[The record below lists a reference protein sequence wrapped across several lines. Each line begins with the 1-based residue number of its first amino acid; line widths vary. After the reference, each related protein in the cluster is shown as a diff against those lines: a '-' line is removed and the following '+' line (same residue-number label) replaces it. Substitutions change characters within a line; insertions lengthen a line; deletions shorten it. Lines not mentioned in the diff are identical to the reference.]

1 MNLAAAVKSRAA
13 AMVAGAIV
21 FLGMFLALAGPS
33 WELAIYR
40 LLQDGGCAILWLA
53 SAGGIGWVA
62 WRILRSENENNSLA
76 TVTSVGLGLGIVS
89 LAVLALGLAGWMNR
103 GCAIGILAAGD
114 MIAISVLHVRGRN
127 WDVGKWLR
135 DSAGWGW
142 LWVAAAAV
150 GGAAALAACFPPG
163 ILWGDEP
170 NGYDVVEYHLQ
181 VPREWFEAGR
191 IVPLHHNVFSF
202 FPFNVEMHYLLAM
215 FLHGGPWAGMYL
227 AQMMHLGFCV
237 MTACAVYALAGAG
250 KRGTVAA
257 LLLAATPWTGL
268 LAPVAYNEG
277 GTLLFA
283 ALAIGWAIRAER
295 CRDFLLA
302 GIFAAFAAGTKLSV
316 APLVFVG
323 VPLATIIK
331 NTLPFPWRFSPNAH
345 GAEGEASAAAVGH
358 SHPLPNLAHLFCYLL
373 AAILALSP
381 WLIRDWKWTGNPV
394 FPEAMSILGNAHFS
408 PVQAERWRQAYW
420 PDVKYRSAQGHLRAL
435 WNELLWDWRYG
446 YVLFPLGIAA
456 FALGVRK
463 RAIVA
468 LGTLLL
474 FQIVFWLFFTHL
486 QSRFMVMAIP
496 IIALM
501 VAQIEVRAWLP
512 LCAAAGLAM
521 AVRSSVM
528 LVDKLAHYLEI
539 DHDKVALIG
548 RENLEGFRLLDTRQL
563 KVGQSVDLIG
573 DACAFWY
580 QIPMS
585 RLNYKTVFDVDT
597 SDPNQSIDQAWLAG
611 MPKNAVVWRDRKE
624 LERFAATYYGIKP
637 ETRSRNDEP
646 NPNDK

>member
-1 MNLAAAVKSRAA
+1 VNLAAAVKSRAA
-13 AMVAGAIV
+13 AIVAGAIV

-33 WELAIYR
+33 WELAVYR
-40 LLQDGGCAILWLA
+40 LLQDGGCAILWLV

-62 WRILRSENENNSLA
+62 WRILRAENANNSLA

-89 LAVLALGLAGWMNR
+89 LAVLSLGLVGWMNR
-103 GCAIGILAAGD
+103 RWAIGILAAGD
-114 MIAISVLHVRGRN
+114 IIAISALHVRGKT
-127 WDVGKWLR
+127 WDAGKWLR

-150 GGAAALAACFPPG
+150 GGAATLAACFPPG

-215 FLHGGPWAGMYL
+215 FLHAGPWAGMYL
-227 AQMMHLGFCV
+227 AQMMHLGFCLMSV
-237 MTACAVYALAGAG
+237 WAIYALAGGG
-250 KRGTVAA
+250 KRGMVAG
-257 LLLAATPWTGL
+257 LLVAATPWTGL

-283 ALAIGWAIRAER
+283 TLAIGWAIRAQT
-295 CRDFLLA
+295 CREFLLA
-302 GIFAAFAAGTKLSV
+302 GLFAAFAAGTKLSV

-323 VPLATIIK
+323 VPLAVTIK
-331 NTLPFPWRFSPNAH
+331 NALPLRPR
-345 GAEGEASAAAVGH
+345 
-358 SHPLPNLAHLFCYLL
+358 LNLAHLACYLL
-373 AAILALSP
+373 AGILAFSP
-381 WLIRDWKWTGNPV
+381 WLVRNWKWTGNPV
-394 FPEAMSILGNAHFS
+394 FPEAMNVLGKAHFT
-408 PVQAERWRQAYW
+408 PVQVERWRQAYL
-420 PDVKYRSAQGHLRAL
+420 PDKDHRSPAGHLRAL
-435 WNELLWDWRYG
+435 WSEMLWDWRYG
-446 YVLFPLGIAA
+446 YVLFPLAISALALGFRNRAV
-456 FALGVRK
+456 FALG
-463 RAIVA
+463 
-468 LGTLLL
+468 LLL
-474 FQIVFWLFFTHL
+474 VFQVVFWICFTHL

-501 VAQIEVRAWLP
+501 VAQIEIRAWLP

-521 AVRSSVM
+521 ADFSAVM
-528 LVDKLAHYLEI
+528 LVHKMRDFLEI
-539 DHDKVALIG
+539 DHDKAALIG

-563 KVGQSVDLIG
+563 DGQSVDLVG

-597 SDPNQSIDQAWLAG
+597 SDPAQSIDQAWLAG
-611 MPKNAVVWRDRKE
+611 MPKDAVVWPDHEE
-624 LERFAATYYGIKP
+624 LKRFARTYYGIKP
-637 ETRSRNDEP
+637 E
-646 NPNDK
+646 